1 MSVSTPVSA
10 RASRARGTAAR
21 LAARPQAWI
30 GGGLLLL
37 LAAGALAADGVS
49 ALLGTD
55 PQAVDLLNRLQPPS
69 PTHPL
74 GTDELGRDVLT
85 LMLFAGR
92 VSLLVGLGG
101 ALLAALLGTAVGVLA
116 GWKGGRIDA
125 VLMRTTDAVLALP
138 LLPLLILLAA
148 VDLSKIGLG
157 GLGPMESA
165 LRIVVIVALF
175 GWPGTARI
183 ARAATL
189 SVERQPF
196 VLAAR
201 ALGVPD
207 RRILLRHVLPNI
219 AGPVIV
225 ATTLAVGHVI
235 LAESV
240 LSFLGLGIQPPLA
253 SWGTMLSRAQELMFD
268 RPDLAL
274 WPGLC
279 IFAAVLGANLFGD
292 ALADALDPRSGTD
305 L

>member
-1 MSVSTPVSA
+1 MSASIPGSA
-10 RASRARGTAAR
+10 RASEARTVTAR
-21 LAARPQAWI
+21 LLARPRAWA

-37 LAAGALAADGVS
+37 LALGALAADAVDG
-49 ALLGTD
+49 LLGTD
-55 PQAVDLLNRLQPPS
+55 PQAVDLLDRLAPPS
-69 PTHPL
+69 PAHPL
-74 GTDELGRDVLT
+74 GTDELGRDVLS
-85 LMLFAGR
+85 LLLHAGR

-101 ALLAALLGTAVGVLA
+101 ALLASAFGTLLGVLA

-125 VLMRTTDAVLALP
+125 VLMRATDAVLALP
-138 LLPLLILLAA
+138 LLPLLVLLAA
-148 VDLSKIGLG
+148 VDLSGPG
-157 GLGPMESA
+157 PDGLGPLQSA
-165 LRIVVIVALF
+165 LHIVAIVALF
-175 GWPGTARI
+175 GWPATARI
-183 ARAATL
+183 ARAATRA
-189 SVERQPF
+189 VERQPF

-207 RRILLRHVLPNI
+207 RRILLRHVLPNV

-240 LSFLGLGIQPPLA
+240 LSFLGLGIQPPLS
-253 SWGTMLSRAQELMFD
+253 SWGTMLSRAQELAFD

-292 ALADALDPRSGTD
+292 ALADALDPRGD
-305 L
+305 ADP